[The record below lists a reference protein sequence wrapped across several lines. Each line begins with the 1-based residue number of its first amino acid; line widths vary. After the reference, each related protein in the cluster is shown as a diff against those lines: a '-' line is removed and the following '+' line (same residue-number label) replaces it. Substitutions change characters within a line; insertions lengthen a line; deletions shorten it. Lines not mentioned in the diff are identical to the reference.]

1 MDEFLKEICA
11 GLTSTP
17 KYLPSKYFY
26 DKTGDELFVQ
36 IMDCPEYY
44 LTRCEL
50 EIFTQQSGD
59 MAIAVCD
66 RLKTFDVVELGAG
79 DCTKSKHLLKALLA
93 QGTDF
98 TYYPIDIS
106 ENVIVNLEER
116 LPQELPGLK
125 LHGLNGEYF
134 AMLQALG
141 TLSARNKVVLFLGS
155 NIGNIPIVD
164 TVGFLKQLRSYLTP
178 GDLLITGFDL
188 KKDPAVI
195 LAAYNDKGGIT
206 RRFNLNLLQRINDTC
221 GADLDLAQFE
231 HLPVY
236 DEQTGACKSYLVSN
250 KEQQACIGP
259 AGSVT
264 FGAGESIF
272 MEVSQKYS
280 VAQTDDFALAT
291 GFEPLSYFIDSKGW
305 FLDALWT
312 TM

>member
-1 MDEFLKEICA
+1 MDDFLKEIWA
-11 GLTSTP
+11 GLTATP

-50 EIFTQQSGD
+50 EIFSRQSGD
-59 MAIAVCD
+59 MGVAIQD

-79 DCTKSKHLLKALLA
+79 DCTKSKHLLKALLS

-106 ENVIVNLEER
+106 ENVIANLEER
-116 LPQELPGLK
+116 LPNEMPGIK
-125 LHGLNGEYF
+125 VHGLNGEYF

-155 NIGNIPIVD
+155 NIGNIPVED
-164 TVGFLKQLRSYLTP
+164 TPVFLKQLRSYLAP
-178 GDLLITGFDL
+178 GDLLLTGFDL
-188 KKDPAVI
+188 KKAPAVI

-221 GADLDLAQFE
+221 GADLNLAQFE

-264 FGAGESIF
+264 FGAGERIH
-272 MEVSQKYS
+272 MEISQKYTA
-280 VAQTDDFALAT
+280 AQTDAFAIAT
-291 GFEPLSYFIDSKGW
+291 GFAPIAYFTDSKGW
-305 FLDALWT
+305 FLDALWAIL
-312 TM
+312 

>member
-1 MDEFLKEICA
+1 MDEFLKEIWA
-11 GLTSTP
+11 GLTANP

-50 EIFTQQSGD
+50 EIFTKQGGD
-59 MAIAVCD
+59 MAIAIQD

-93 QGTDF
+93 QDTDF

-106 ENVIVNLEER
+106 ANVISNLEEQ
-116 LPQELPGLK
+116 LPQELQGLK
-125 LHGLNGEYF
+125 VQGLNGEYF
-134 AMLQALG
+134 AMLESLG

-155 NIGNIPIVD
+155 NIGNIPIDD
-164 TVGFLKQLRSYLTP
+164 TTGFLKQLGSYLAP
-178 GDLLITGFDL
+178 GDLLLTGFDL

-206 RRFNLNLLQRINDTC
+206 RRFNLNLLQRINDTF
-221 GADLDLAQFE
+221 GADLNLAQFE

-250 KEQQACIGP
+250 KDQQSHIGN

-264 FGAGESIF
+264 FGAGERIL
-272 MEVSQKYS
+272 MEISQKYTA
-280 VAQTDDFALAT
+280 AQTDAFAIAT
-291 GFEPLSYFIDSKGW
+291 GFAPTAYFTDSKGW
-305 FLDALWT
+305 FLDALWI